1 MRADRTIDQQLVGQ
15 TLKIFVV
22 DNELYFP
29 VDQYCDKFGLSLL
42 KQVISI
48 QSNEDI
54 SNRLVKNQVH
64 DKLGNQLYSG
74 FLLPYHSFLI
84 WFFQITEKSKEH
96 NRAKLELSA
105 VIASIV
111 KNKKVDSM
119 IIAQSGR
126 SGDYRTT

>member
-1 MRADRTIDQQLVGQ
+1 MRAERIIDQHLVGQ
-15 TLKIFVV
+15 TLSIFVV

-29 VDQYCDKFGLSLL
+29 IDQYCDKFGLSLF

-64 DKLGNQLYSG
+64 DRLGNQLYSG
-74 FLLPYHSFLI
+74 FLLPCHSFLI
-84 WFFQITEKSKEH
+84 WFFQIAEKSKEY

-105 VIASIV
+105 VLASIV
-111 KNKKVDSM
+111 KNKKDDSIM
-119 IIAQSGR
+119 LAQS
-126 SGDYRTT
+126 